1 MKFRISLEQ
10 DSGNSYL
17 YSTDLAL
24 EVETVDADLVELT
37 LESPH
42 RKVKIK
48 KSELRYALAFCG
60 TVEDH

>member
-10 DSGNSYL
+10 DSDNSYL
-17 YSTDLAL
+17 YGDGAL
-24 EVETVDADLVELT
+24 EVETVDSDLVELT
-37 LESPH
+37 LESPR
-42 RKVKIK
+42 RKVRIK